1 MADPPAFVL
10 DTSAIIAVLRNEPER
25 PLVVSVLETARASGA
40 RVQVPF
46 LVLMEVEY
54 LLLREHAPADVD
66 GYLGLV
72 SNWPVSIVES
82 SLEWRRAAAAVKAA
96 GNISVVDAWV
106 AALGLLTDAEVLHK
120 DRQFEGVSGLNEK
133 DIRR

>member
-1 MADPPAFVL
+1 MADPPSFVL

-46 LVLMEVEY
+46 LVLMELEY

-120 DRQFEGVSGLNEK
+120 DRQFEGVSGLNQK